1 MANYYRGSKI
11 AEINTKSATVPAKRS
26 GVYRGVKFSGE
37 SNERS
42 KMRDGVYRGVKW

>member
-11 AEINTKSATVPAKRS
+11 AETNNKTLTMPAKRS

-42 KMRDGVYRGVKW
+42 KMRDGVYRGIKW